1 MEKKETNYVV
11 RKIYYISA
19 PDPDD
24 AILQAKE
31 RLPDLVKCAEYRRRR
46 SEAKKNSF
54 TGNTSWEKS

>member
-24 AILQAKE
+24 AILKAKNKS
-31 RLPDLVKCAEYRRRR
+31 PDLVKCAEYRRKDYQRDSR
-46 SEAKKNSF
+46 
-54 TGNTSWEKS
+54 

>member
-11 RKIYYISA
+11 RKIYYIAA

-31 RLPDLVKCAEYRRRR
+31 KLPDLVKCAEYRRRH
-46 SEAKKNSF
+46 SEAKRNSF
-54 TGNTSWEKS
+54 TRNTSWEKS